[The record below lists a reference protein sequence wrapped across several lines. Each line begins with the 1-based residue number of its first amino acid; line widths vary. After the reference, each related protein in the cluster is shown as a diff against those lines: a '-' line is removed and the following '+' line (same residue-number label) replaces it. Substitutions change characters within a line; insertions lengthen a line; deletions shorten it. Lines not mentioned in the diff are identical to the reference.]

1 MLNQRLSNELHK
13 PIIKKLTK
21 KYSSFKD
28 NIWGANLAD
37 MQLISNYNKVVRFF
51 YSVVDVLS
59 KYAWAVLLKD
69 KNGVTFVNSFQ
80 EILDYSMGKPNKTWV
95 GKGSQFYNKSMKS
108 CLKT

>member
-1 MLNQRLSNELHK
+1 MNFINQLL
-13 PIIKKLTK
+13 KKLTK

-28 NIWGANLAD
+28 NIWGANLAYK
-37 MQLISNYNKVVRFF
+37 QLISNYNKIVRFV

-59 KYAWAVLLKD
+59 KYPWAVLLKD

-80 EILDYSMGKPNKTWV
+80 EILDYSMRKPNKTWV

-108 CLKT
+108 YLKT